1 MNYMALTR
9 RKIYLSLALMAFVVT
24 ALAASPPSAEM
35 AAAEAAIAAAERA
48 QPRGSAEQALLE
60 ARDQYARAQAALGRK
75 KYKEAQRFALQATAG
90 ADLALARA
98 RLATALQEVE
108 EKSTRNAELRRQLLL
123 QSGDAR

>member
-9 RKIYLSLALMAFVVT
+9 RKIYLSLALMAVVVT
-24 ALAASPPSAEM
+24 AFAASPPSAEM

-48 QPRGSAEQALLE
+48 QPRGSAEQALME
-60 ARDQYARAQAALGRK
+60 ARTQFGLAQAAMGRK
-75 KYKEAQRFALQATAG
+75 KYKDAQRLALQATAG

-98 RLATALQEVE
+98 RLASAMQEVE

-123 QSGDAR
+123 QSGGGR

>member
-48 QPRGSAEQALLE
+48 QPRGSAEQALVE

>member
-123 QSGDAR
+123 QSGGVR

>member
-9 RKIYLSLALMAFVVT
+9 RKIYLSLALAAFVVT
-24 ALAASPPSAEM
+24 AFAAVPPTAEM

-60 ARDQYARAQAALGRK
+60 ARDQFAQAQAALGRK
-75 KYKEAQRFALQATAG
+75 KYRDAQRFALQAGAA

-98 RLATALQEVE
+98 RLANAMQEVE
-108 EKSTRNAELRRQLLL
+108 EKATRNADLRRQLLL
-123 QSGDAR
+123 QSGGSR

>member
-24 ALAASPPSAEM
+24 AFAASPPLAEM

-123 QSGDAR
+123 PSGGSR

>member
-108 EKSTRNAELRRQLLL
+108 EKSTQNAELRRQLLL
-123 QSGDAR
+123 QSGGVR

>member
-123 QSGDAR
+123 QSGGAR

>member
-60 ARDQYARAQAALGRK
+60 AREQYARAQAALGRK

-123 QSGDAR
+123 QSGGAR

>member
-9 RKIYLSLALMAFVVT
+9 RKIYLPLALMAFVVT

>member
-9 RKIYLSLALMAFVVT
+9 RKIYLSLALAAFAVT
-24 ALAASPPSAEM
+24 AFAASPPTTDM

-60 ARDQYARAQAALGRK
+60 ARDRFALAQTAFGRK
-75 KYKEAQRFALQATAG
+75 KYRDAQRLALEATAA

-98 RLATALQEVE
+98 RQAAALQEVE

>member
-35 AAAEAAIAAAERA
+35 AAAEAAIAAAEWA
-48 QPRGSAEQALLE
+48 QPRGSAEQALVE